1 MATFYGT
8 LTGKGNQLTATGTK
22 NSGIE
27 ASVQSWHGSVTMEL
41 DHDPDGIWLT
51 VFVDDQGSSKSG
63 KMVFHGSIYEFKERF
78 DNTKYAPVNWGI

>member
-8 LTGKGNQLTATGTK
+8 LNGRGKEVTKTGTK
-22 NSGIE
+22 DSGIS

-51 VFVDDQGSSKSG
+51 VFVDDQGSSNKG

-78 DNTKYAPVNWGI
+78 DSTKYAPVNWGV

>member
-8 LTGKGNQLTATGTK
+8 LKGRGNQLTATGTK
-22 NSGIE
+22 SSGIE

-51 VFVDDQGSSKSG
+51 VFVDDMGSSNRG
-63 KMVFHGSIYEFKERF
+63 NMVFHGSIYDFKERF
-78 DNTKYAPVNWGI
+78 DSTKYAPVNWGI